1 MNPTSEAPSE
11 AVADWLSQH
20 ARTLDAHDPSAGPD
34 DLRPLADAVA
44 GAEIVAL
51 GVGSRATHELSVVQH
66 RMLRYLVE
74 EQGFRSLILEG
85 GDPARLGLDAYVLTG
100 AGDPRA
106 LLSEARPFLR
116 TGEILDVLRWM
127 RAHNER
133 NPHDPVQLATPPSL
147 SAMPAGGLAEIERFL
162 ADSTIR
168 WHERTR
174 LKTVHWGGLAHTAV
188 GAPRTVSSPAPQTH
202 RNAGGYLR
210 EHFGKAYASVALTF
224 HHGAGHPAP
233 PADFAE
239 AVLGAVDLP
248 AYVLDLRAR
257 RPAPVD
263 AWFGAPTKTRLVGP
277 SYDAR
282 EDAGHHLSGSSL
294 AQWFDAVAHVR
305 EVTPARALGDSVQP
319 SGPPLTHERASH
331 GRR

>member
-1 MNPTSEAPSE
+1 MNPTSEATTE
-11 AVADWLSQH
+11 AVADWLSRH
-20 ARTLDAHDPSAGPD
+20 ARPVDAHDPLADTD
-34 DLRPLADAVA
+34 DLRPLAAAVA

-66 RMLRYLVE
+66 RILRFLVE
-74 EQGFRSLILEG
+74 EQGFRSLVLEG
-85 GDPARLGLDAYVLTG
+85 DDPARLGLDAYVLTG
-100 AGDPRA
+100 VGDPRA

-133 NPHDPVQLATPPSL
+133 HPHDPVQLATPPAL
-147 SAMPAGGLAEIERFL
+147 SATPAGGLAEIERGL

-174 LKTVHWGGLAHTAV
+174 QKTVYWGGLAHTAV

-202 RNAGGYLR
+202 HNAGGYLR
-210 EHFGKAYASVALTF
+210 EHFGKGYASVALTF
-224 HHGAGHPAP
+224 HHGAGHPVP

-239 AVLGAVDLP
+239 ALLGAADLP
-248 AYVLDLRAR
+248 AYFLDLRSR
-257 RPAPVD
+257 RPAPAD
-263 AWFGAPTKTRLVGP
+263 AWLDAPAKTRLVGP

-282 EDAGHHLSGSSL
+282 EDAGHHLSGGSL

-305 EVTPARALGDSVQP
+305 EVTPARDIGDFVRL
-319 SGPPLTHERASH
+319 SGQFRRARASH
-331 GRR
+331 APR